1 MQIAHSI
8 LRARGKN
15 QMDLTGKLLAAMPGM
30 GDARFERALVMVCS
44 HSAEGAMGLIINRT
58 LPDFS
63 FPTLLDQLGIKQ
75 GSTPAIEVHYGGPV
89 ERSRGFVLHRGRYR
103 GGPEMMQIQGGF
115 QMSATVNVV
124 EDIAAGKGPRQAL
137 LALGYAGWG
146 PQQLEQEIAENAW
159 LTLDAEP
166 EVIFDQPN
174 GQKWAAALRFSG
186 VDPVMLSGA
195 AGHA

>member
-1 MQIAHSI
+1 
-8 LRARGKN
+8 
-15 QMDLTGKLLAAMPGM
+15 
-30 GDARFERALVMVCS
+30 MV
-44 HSAEGAMGLIINRT
+44 HII
-58 LPDFS
+58 
-63 FPTLLDQLGIKQ
+63 
-75 GSTPAIEVHYGGPV
+75 
-89 ERSRGFVLHRGRYR
+89 
-103 GGPEMMQIQGGF
+103 GGF

-146 PQQLEQEIAENAW
+146 PQQLEQEIGENAW

-166 EVIFDQPN
+166 DVIFDRPN
-174 GQKWAAALRFSG
+174 AQKWAEALRFSG

>member
-1 MQIAHSI
+1 
-8 LRARGKN
+8 
-15 QMDLTGKLLAAMPGM
+15 MDLTGKLLAAMPGM
-30 GDARFERALVMVCS
+30 GDARFERALVMICS
-44 HSAEGAMGLIINRT
+44 HSPEGAMGLIINRT
-58 LPDFS
+58 MPDFS
-63 FPTLLDQLGIKQ
+63 FPTLLSQLGIHQ
-75 GSTPAIEVHYGGPV
+75 NSAPAIEVHYGGPV
-89 ERSRGFVLHRGRYR
+89 ERSRGFVLHRGRYS
-103 GGPEMMQIQGGF
+103 GGSDMMQIVGGF

-146 PQQLEQEIAENAW
+146 PQQLEQEIGENAW

-166 EVIFDQPN
+166 DVIFDRPN
-174 GQKWAAALRFSG
+174 AQKWAEALRFSG

>member
-1 MQIAHSI
+1 
-8 LRARGKN
+8 
-15 QMDLTGKLLAAMPGM
+15 MDLTGKLLAAMPGM

-44 HSAEGAMGLIINRT
+44 HSPEGAMGLIINRT
-58 LPDFS
+58 MPDFS
-63 FPTLLDQLGIKQ
+63 FPNLLDQLGIQK
-75 GSTPAIEVHYGGPV
+75 GGAPAIEVHYGGPV
-89 ERSRGFVLHRGRYR
+89 ERSRGFVLHRGRYL
-103 GGPEMMQIQGGF
+103 GGSDVMQIQGGF

-137 LALGYAGWG
+137 LALGYSGWG
-146 PQQLEQEIAENAW
+146 PSQLEQEVAENAW

-166 EVIFDQPN
+166 AVIFDHPN
-174 GQKWAAALRFSG
+174 AQKWGAALRVMG

>member
-1 MQIAHSI
+1 
-8 LRARGKN
+8 
-15 QMDLTGKLLAAMPGM
+15 MDLTGKLLAAMPGM

-44 HSAEGAMGLIINRT
+44 HSPEGAMGLIINRT
-58 LPDFS
+58 MPDFS
-63 FPTLLDQLGIKQ
+63 FPNLLTQLGIEPRNA
-75 GSTPAIEVHYGGPV
+75 PAIEVHYGGPV
-89 ERSRGFVLHRGRYR
+89 ERSRGFVLHRGIYK
-103 GGPEMMQIQGGF
+103 GGAEMMQIIGGF

-146 PQQLEQEIAENAW
+146 PLQLEQEVAQNAW
-159 LTLDAEP
+159 LTLTAAPD
-166 EVIFDQPN
+166 VIFDRPN
-174 GQKWAAALRFSG
+174 AEKWAEALRFSG